1 MMFFCGCDSPQVDR
15 KITCHRWTVGTSL
28 LKAARRQGIDI
39 EVVEWPGEAPERI
52 EVPLSRKDF
61 TSVER
66 GRMTIPLGRRPAL
79 EEVVGLGWG
88 SVATICCG
96 EEQIYRVV
104 GPVIYRGQQWH
115 LQVLEYDDELANSHA
130 AYERM
135 AASARKSWGLETR
148 VS

>member
-1 MMFFCGCDSPQVDR
+1 MMFFCGCANQKEEG
-15 KITCHRWTVGTSL
+15 KITCHRWMVGALL
-28 LKAARRQGIDI
+28 LKAARRQGINI
-39 EVVEWPGEAPERI
+39 EIVEWPGGAPRRI
-52 EVPLSRKDF
+52 EVPLSHKDF
-61 TSVER
+61 ASVER
-66 GRMTIPLGRRPAL
+66 GRMTIPLGKRPAL
-79 EEVVGLGWG
+79 EEVAGLGWG
-88 SVATICCG
+88 SVATVCCG

-135 AASARKSWGLETR
+135 AASARKSWGLEVR